1 MELQLMTEN
10 FKIGFG
16 HHPSPTRT
24 YITIY
29 KKLFVKFS
37 ELIYILQYVKIM
49 QQRFTQM
56 IKIWFSALQAVLTQC
71 RRLQYGNPFI

>member
-1 MELQLMTEN
+1 MTEN

-37 ELIYILQYVKIM
+37 EIRYILQYVTIM
-49 QQRFTQM
+49 QQRFTQV
-56 IKIWFSALQAVLTQC
+56 IKIRFSALPEVL
-71 RRLQYGNPFI
+71 

>member
-1 MELQLMTEN
+1 MTEN

-37 ELIYILQYVKIM
+37 EIRHNLQYVTIM
-49 QQRFTQM
+49 QQRFTQVS
-56 IKIWFSALQAVLTQC
+56 KIRFSALQEVLTQS
-71 RRLQYGNPFI
+71 RRSQYGNPFI